1 MVWFQAA
8 VCALAVSAGGE
19 TVLLDFSAPWCGPC
33 RQMEPVVR
41 QLAAA
46 GHPVRA
52 VNIDQQQELA
62 ARFGVTGVPCFVML
76 VDGREVDR
84 VVGAT
89 SQARLEQMLAAG
101 QAAQRGVVPVTR
113 GQSPEYAM
121 AAAIP
126 SATMPSAAPSGLV
139 RVSSA
144 RTKEVDARLIAS
156 TVRLRIT
163 DTDGNSVGSGTII
176 DSRSGEALIVTC
188 AHIFRSSNCKGKIA
202 VDMFGPGAVSGLPA
216 RMVSFDLDKD
226 VALVSI
232 RPSVPV
238 TVAPLAAQD
247 YAARQ
252 GEPVISVGCD
262 HGADAT
268 VQRTRVTA
276 INKYLGAANLQVDGQ
291 PVQGRSGGGLFTA
304 DGRLIGVCNAAD
316 PQDNEGLFAS
326 LPVIYGELDKR
337 GLTTL
342 LAGGGNVPSVPKQ
355 MPPIVPTVTA
365 PPATKAPAPA
375 PESTAALS
383 PSEADALAEIQARA
397 ANPDAEVICIVRS
410 RSNPTAKSEIIV
422 LDRASPKF
430 IEQLASQG
438 NKTITR

>member
-89 SQARLEQMLAAG
+89 SQARLEQMLAAARSPSG
-101 QAAQRGVVPVTR
+101 GAAMNSGPAPIARA
-113 GQSPEYAM
+113 QSPELA
-121 AAAIP
+121 
-126 SATMPSAAPSGLV
+126 SATNAPSGLV

-163 DTDGNSVGSGTII
+163 DSDGNSVGSGTII

-188 AHIFRSSNCKGKIA
+188 AHIFRSSNGKGKIA

-342 LAGGGNVPSVPKQ
+342 LAGGGNVPVVPKQ

-365 PPATKAPAPA
+365 PPTATAPAPA